1 MTFFIKQ
8 FFLLR
13 SIGLST
19 LVVYYSVEGS
29 STKTE
34 MQHSRD
40 LPQCRRTISMTS
52 LRCVITQLREIA
64 TQNGWARISRI
75 ITRPCTILH
84 LFISD
89 SSIFRQ
95 PTEIPDAAVYVTP
108 LLGTL
113 RGNMV
118 FRPCPWIGWSGT
130 SICNCQPRRIA
141 KAAL

>member
-40 LPQCRRTISMTS
+40 LQQCRRTISMTS
-52 LRCVITQLREIA
+52 LRCVIAQLREIA
-64 TQNGWARISRI
+64 TQNG
-75 ITRPCTILH
+75 
-84 LFISD
+84 
-89 SSIFRQ
+89 
-95 PTEIPDAAVYVTP
+95 
-108 LLGTL
+108 
-113 RGNMV
+113 
-118 FRPCPWIGWSGT
+118 
-130 SICNCQPRRIA
+130 
-141 KAAL
+141 